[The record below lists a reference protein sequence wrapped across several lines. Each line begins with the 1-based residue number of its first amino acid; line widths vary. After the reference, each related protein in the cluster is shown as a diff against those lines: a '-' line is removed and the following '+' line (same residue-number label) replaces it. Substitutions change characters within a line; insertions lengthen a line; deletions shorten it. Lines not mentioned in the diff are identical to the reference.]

1 MMGGKVAMMIG
12 VVVVRGMMTGVREVK
27 EEGEEKVI
35 FAPVLP
41 LFCPCFAPVLPLFCP
56 CFAPVLP
63 LFCPISPY
71 FPVKGG
77 GGFAQD
83 GFMGSGLDGGSGK
96 NTLKSI

>member
-1 MMGGKVAMMIG
+1 MIG

-35 FAPVLP
+35 
-41 LFCPCFAPVLPLFCP
+41 FAPVLPLFCP